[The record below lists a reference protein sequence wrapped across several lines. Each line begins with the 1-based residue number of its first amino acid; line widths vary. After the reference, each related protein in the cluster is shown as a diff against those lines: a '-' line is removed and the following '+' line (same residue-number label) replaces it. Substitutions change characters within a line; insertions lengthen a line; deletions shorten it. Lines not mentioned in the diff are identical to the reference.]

1 MENLMDF
8 DKNACL
14 VCKIDQ
20 PAYFRTIYRLTEH
33 QNKTRYIKY
42 LLFSNNVAFW
52 QTWPIKYTF
61 HCIRGVCTI

>member
-8 DKNACL
+8 DKNTCL

-42 LLFSNNVAFW
+42 LLFSNNVAFGRHGLLS
-52 QTWPIKYTF
+52 THFIALEEY
-61 HCIRGVCTI
+61 V